1 MGGVGGFAPHS
12 SIRPHPALH
21 PAPRPWHAAPS
32 PPMLQAPPAA
42 APPPVAPQ
50 DVRRADDLAAAVAFR
65 IGRPVDAWAVVATL
79 ESEGWRDVDAAERF
93 GADDLFALARDL
105 YPGCVAA
112 AVAGGAGGA
121 AERERPL
128 LAAGRF
134 TASYARGLL
143 YALPVAGQVA
153 ALVWLGYSLWA
164 SVRLTEGG
172 ATMIALGTIASFVVT
187 AGFVQALAHETSRL
201 LGHGL
206 GGQARRMA
214 FRIAGLGAA
223 AVLATGALGF
233 VANLVVPYFPAV
245 LATVGVMYYV
255 LLGWLWLALAL
266 LYTEERLVS
275 VAVSTTVGIL
285 PVWGAVAF
293 LGWGIHP
300 AHAVGLAV
308 SVAVAAGW
316 AWRVLG
322 RGATADAGDGPEPPL
337 PRSSTVVHT
346 TLPYVGY
353 GVLYFAVLFA
363 DRVVSWSAA
372 GADPLAYPLWFRTD
386 YELGMDW
393 ALPVLFVTLAA
404 LPFGVR
410 RLSGQIHAL
419 GHVRDRVGG
428 VDAHAAGVPPP
439 PRVARGAGAR
449 RPARRVAGRGVD
461 GPARSAAAVPRL
473 RARRADLRVRRRRG
487 RLRAVLGGPHER
499 ARVPRDRAGR
509 PRAGA
514 ARVGARRRRR
524 RRVRADP
531 RGRLRAR
538 GVGAR
543 GRRGPVRRADHGG
556 RAADAPPGRFL

>member
-1 MGGVGGFAPHS
+1 MPQ
-12 SIRPHPALH
+12 AL
-21 PAPRPWHAAPS
+21 PT
-32 PPMLQAPPAA
+32 A
-42 APPPVAPQ
+42 APPPIAPQ
-50 DVRRADDLAAAVAFR
+50 VVRRVDDLATAVAFR

-93 GADDLFALARDL
+93 GADDLFALAQDL
-105 YPGCVAA
+105 YPGCVHAA
-112 AVAGGAGGA
+112 AAGGVGGA
-121 AERERPL
+121 AERER
-128 LAAGRF
+128 AWATAGRF

-214 FRIAGLGAA
+214 FRITGLGAA
-223 AVLATGALGF
+223 TVLATGLLALL
-233 VANLVVPYFPAV
+233 ANAVVPYFPLV
-245 LATVGVMYYV
+245 LATVGVAYYV

-266 LYTEERLVS
+266 LYAEERLVP

-285 PVWGAVAF
+285 PVWGAVTF

-300 AHAVGLAV
+300 AHALGLAA
-308 SVAVAAGW
+308 SVAVAACW
-316 AWRVLG
+316 AWAVLG
-322 RGATADAGDGPEPPL
+322 RSATGDAGDGPEPPL

-410 RLSGQIHAL
+410 RMAGQIHAL
-419 GHVRDRVGG
+419 GHVRDVADASALMRRTYLRHLGFLVALGLAAPLAVWRGG
-428 VDAHAAGVPPP
+428 VWMGAHGPPLLFPIFEPGVTTYVFAVAAAGYALFSVGLMNGL
-439 PRVARGAGAR
+439 VFLATGQ
-449 RPARRVAGRGVD
+449 AGR
-461 GPARSAAAVPRL
+461 
-473 RARRADLRVRRRRG
+473 
-487 RLRAVLGGPHER
+487 VLGPLAWALALDVGVGFALTRGVGYEH
-499 ARVPRDRAGR
+499 AGWGLV
-509 PRAGA
+509 AGA
-514 ARVGARRRRR
+514 ALFAALTTAGALRMLH
-524 RRVRADP
+524 RADFFSY
-531 RGRLRAR
+531 
-538 GVGAR
+538 VGY
-543 GRRGPVRRADHGG
+543 
-556 RAADAPPGRFL
+556 